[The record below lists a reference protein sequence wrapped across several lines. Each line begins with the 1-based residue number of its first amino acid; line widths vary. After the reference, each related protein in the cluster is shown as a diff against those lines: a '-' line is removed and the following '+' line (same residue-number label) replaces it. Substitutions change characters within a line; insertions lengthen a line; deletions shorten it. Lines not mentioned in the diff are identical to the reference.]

1 MGEVIHHPTDYSSVS
16 TKCSSVPFR
25 EMNSQRR
32 ACFAQPEIDTGL
44 CALTQ
49 AVMGAIKRNLK
60 RAYRVRISSSFARA
74 LMLKLPS

>member
-1 MGEVIHHPTDYSSVS
+1 MGEVIHHPTDYSSVL
-16 TKCSSVPFR
+16 TKCSSMPFR

-49 AVMGAIKRNLK
+49 AVIGAIKGNPDGRTGCVF
-60 RAYRVRISSSFARA
+60 RPRSPER
-74 LMLKLPS
+74 